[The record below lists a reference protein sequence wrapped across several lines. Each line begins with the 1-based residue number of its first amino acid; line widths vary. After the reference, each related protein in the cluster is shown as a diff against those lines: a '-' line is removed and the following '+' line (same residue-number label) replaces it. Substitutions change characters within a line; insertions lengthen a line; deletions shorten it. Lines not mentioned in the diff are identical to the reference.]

1 MKKVFLIVVVALCAS
16 LLISAASTNV
26 SDTITDFYSSYIS
39 NAVDN
44 KISDN
49 DKLLA
54 TYMSESLITK
64 VNKTKTERFFDPI
77 LNAQD
82 CSRESIETISVV
94 NVIDHW
100 YSVSYKFSNSYTT
113 ILLHIKPTDRG
124 IIIDNLKLC
133 NELR

>member
-1 MKKVFLIVVVALCAS
+1 MKKVFLIVAVALWAS
-16 LLISAASTNV
+16 LFISAEPTNV
-26 SDTITDFYSSYIS
+26 SDTIKDFYSSYIS

-44 KISDN
+44 KTSDN

-54 TYMSESLITK
+54 TYMSDSLIAK
-64 VNKTKTERFFDPI
+64 VDKTKTERFFDPI

-100 YSVSYKFSNSYTT
+100 YSVSYKFSNSFTYYTT
-113 ILLHIKPTDRG
+113 AY
-124 IIIDNLKLC
+124 
-133 NELR
+133 